1 MLGTKV
7 ELKLLFLCVL
17 MSCALGLVGC
27 SAETATSDKPK
38 PVHTMLVEEKEQPLR
53 LEYFGITDSWETKKY
68 SFKVAG
74 KIAKI
79 HIIEGQKIEKGQLL
93 AELDKTDLQFALK
106 AAEYTKA
113 KAESAALNAQSF
125 YEKVKVLQENGAAS
139 QQELELAQLD
149 WEVKEAD
156 YRQAQ
161 VDYEYKA
168 SMLKDANLFAD
179 MNGYVVEILSRE
191 GEITAAGYPV
201 VVVRSQEQVVNVGLS
216 EEDVQ
221 KVKIGTKAVLLP
233 VGDDKQELK
242 GEVSLIEQI
251 PDPASRT
258 YNAEIL
264 IIGNP
269 AANDLYLGSTCRVLL
284 EVGTVRGIWIPLSA
298 IQNDGEDYV
307 YVVREQRAW
316 RQNVKLIDV
325 QDSQVRVEGLKNGD
339 ILVKSGMKNLFEGCP
354 VTEGDEKDE

>member
-1 MLGTKV
+1 MLRTKV
-7 ELKLLFLCVL
+7 QLKLLFLSVL
-17 MSCALGLVGC
+17 LSCALGLVGC
-27 SAETATSDKPK
+27 SAETVTSEKPK
-38 PVHTMLVEEKEQPLR
+38 PVRTMLVEEKEQPLR
-53 LEYFGITDSWETKKY
+53 LEYFGITDSQETKKY

-79 HIIEGQKIEKGQLL
+79 HITEGQKIESGQLL
-93 AELDKTDLQFALK
+93 VELDKTDLQYALK
-106 AAEYTKA
+106 AAEYTRA
-113 KAESAALNAQSF
+113 KAASAALNAQNF
-125 YEKVKVLQENGAAS
+125 YERVKVLQENGAAS
-139 QQELELAQLD
+139 LQELELAQLD

-179 MNGYVVEILSRE
+179 ISGYIIDILCRE

-221 KVKIGTKAVLLP
+221 KVKKGTKAVLLP
-233 VGDDKQELK
+233 VGEDKQELK

-251 PDPASRT
+251 PDPESRT
-258 YNAEIL
+258 YNTEIL
-264 IIGNP
+264 ITEAP
-269 AANDLYLGSTCRVLL
+269 AAHDFYLGSTCRVWL

-307 YVVREQRAW
+307 YVVREHRAW
-316 RQNVKLIDV
+316 RQNVQLIDV
-325 QDSQVRVEGLKNGD
+325 QDTQVRVAGLKNGD
-339 ILVKSGMKNLFEGCP
+339 ILVKSGMKNLLEGCL
-354 VTEGDEKDE
+354 VTEGEEKDE